1 MRILSITAQKPDN
14 IGSAIFL
21 TELVT
26 GFFF

>member
-1 MRILSITAQKPDN
+1 MRILSIIAQKPDN

-26 GFFF
+26 GFSF